1 MMMVAPTPSDATR
14 PEVPLLPSGVLRPFV
29 LVTGLFFLWGLPN
42 NLNDV
47 LIRQFMKSFAINRFQ
62 AGLVQSAF
70 YLGYFLLAIPAGI
83 LIKQRGY
90 KAGMLAGLVC
100 FALGCFLFWPAAIT
114 GSYAFF
120 LTSLFIVASG
130 LAFLETS
137 ANPFIA
143 QLGPA
148 ATAERRLNLSQ
159 AFNPFGAIGGVLIGT
174 RFIFSGVELTPAQ
187 IYAQQHAGIYAAY
200 LHQETLRVVIP
211 YLALA
216 AIAAIWAAL
225 IATTRFPSYIR
236 TDQHAEPNAP
246 QNVASWTSLLRNR
259 SLRYA
264 VLAQFLYVGA
274 QVGTWSYFIPYA
286 QEYVHVSERLAGLLL
301 TGTLVAFGVGRFSSA
316 YVMRWLSASRL
327 MAVYALVNVALLGI
341 GIFAPGWAGLFAI
354 LATSFFMSIMY
365 PTIFAIGL
373 RGLGAQTNIAASFL
387 VMAVLGG
394 AVLTPLMGLIAEH
407 SHGTAMAYLLPAV
420 GYLVVAAFA
429 RQAGER
435 LETPNE

>member
-1 MMMVAPTPSDATR
+1 MMMAAPTPSDATR

-62 AGLVQSAF
+62 AGLVQSSF
-70 YLGYFLLAIPAGI
+70 YLGYFVFAMPAGI

-90 KAGMLAGLVC
+90 KAGILTGLAC
-100 FALGCFLFWPAAIT
+100 FALGCFLFWPAAVT

-148 ATAERRLNLSQ
+148 GTAERRLNLSQ

-174 RFIFSGVELTPAQ
+174 RFIFSGVELTPTQ
-187 IYAQQHAGIYAAY
+187 IYAKEHAGTYAAY
-200 LHQETLRVVIP
+200 LHQEMLRVVTP

-216 AIAAIWAAL
+216 AIAAIWGGL
-225 IATTRFPSYIR
+225 IAMTRFPAYMR
-236 TDQHAEPNAP
+236 TDQHAGRTVP
-246 QNVASWTSLLRNR
+246 QDAASWTTLLRNR
-259 SLRYA
+259 SLLYA

-286 QEYVHVSERLAGLLL
+286 QEYTHVSERTAGLLL

-316 YVMRWLSASRL
+316 YGMRWLSPSRL
-327 MAVYALVNVALLGI
+327 MTGYALANVVLLGI
-341 GIFAPGWAGLFAI
+341 GIFAPGWTGLLAI
-354 LATSFFMSIMY
+354 LTTSFFMSIMY

-373 RGLGAQTNIAASFL
+373 RGLGAQANIASSFL
-387 VMAVLGG
+387 VMAILGG

-407 SHGTAMAYLLPAV
+407 SHGMAKAYLLPVV

-429 RQAGER
+429 RQAHE
-435 LETPNE
+435 

>member
-1 MMMVAPTPSDATR
+1 MIASPASEATR
-14 PEVPLLPSGVLRPFV
+14 PDVPLLPKGVLRPFV

-47 LIRQFMKSFAINRFQ
+47 LIRQFMKSFAMNRFH

-70 YLGYFLLAIPAGI
+70 YLGYFLLAMPAGL
-83 LIKQRGY
+83 LIRQRGY
-90 KAGMLAGLVC
+90 KTGILTGLAC

-143 QLGPA
+143 QLGPT

-174 RFIFSGVELTPAQ
+174 RFIFSGIELTQAQ
-187 IYAQQHAGIYAAY
+187 ILAQQHAGTYAAY
-200 LHQETLRVVIP
+200 LHRETLRVVTP

-216 AIAAIWAAL
+216 VIAVIWAVLIAA
-225 IATTRFPSYIR
+225 TRFPASLR
-236 TDQHAEPNAP
+236 TNHHAAQHT
-246 QNVASWTSLLRNR
+246 ASWTSLLRNR
-259 SLRYA
+259 PLLYA

-286 QEYVHVSERLAGLLL
+286 QEYTHVSERVAGLLL
-301 TGTLVAFGVGRFSSA
+301 TGTLVAFGIGRFTSS
-316 YVMRWLSASRL
+316 YVMRWLRPSRL
-327 MAVYALVNVALLGI
+327 MAVYALLNVVLLTL
-341 GIFAPGWAGLFAI
+341 GIFAPGWAGLLAI
-354 LATSFFMSIMY
+354 LTTSFFMSIMY

-373 RGLGAQTNIAASFL
+373 RGLGDQANIAASFL
-387 VMAVLGG
+387 VMAILGG

-407 SHGTAMAYLLPAV
+407 AHGTAMAYLLPAIS
-420 GYLVVAAFA
+420 YLVIAAYA
-429 RQAGER
+429 HQADAAP
-435 LETPNE
+435 ETSR

>member
-1 MMMVAPTPSDATR
+1 MMMAAPTPSNTTR
-14 PEVPLLPSGVLRPFV
+14 PEAPLLPSGLLRPFV

-47 LIRQFMKSFAINRFQ
+47 LIRQFMKSFAINRFE
-62 AGLVQSAF
+62 AGLVQSSF
-70 YLGYFLLAIPAGI
+70 YLGYFLFAMPAGI

-90 KAGMLAGLVC
+90 KAGILTGLAC

-114 GSYAFF
+114 GSYSFF
-120 LTSLFIVASG
+120 LISLFIVASG

-148 ATAERRLNLSQ
+148 GTAERRLNLSQ

-187 IYAQQHAGIYAAY
+187 IYAKQHAGTYAAY
-200 LHQETLRVVIP
+200 LHQEMLRVVTP

-216 AIAAIWAAL
+216 GLAAIWGGL
-225 IATTRFPSYIR
+225 IAMTRFPDHMR
-236 TDQHAEPNAP
+236 TDQHAGRTAP
-246 QNVASWTSLLRNR
+246 QDAASWTSLLRNR
-259 SLRYA
+259 SLLYA

-286 QEYVHVSERLAGLLL
+286 QEYTHVSERTAGLLL

-316 YVMRWLSASRL
+316 YAMRWLSPSRL
-327 MAVYALVNVALLGI
+327 MTVYALANVVLLGI
-341 GIFAPGWAGLFAI
+341 GIFAPGWTGLLAI
-354 LATSFFMSIMY
+354 LTTSFFMSIMY

-373 RGLGAQTNIAASFL
+373 RGLGAQANIASSFL
-387 VMAVLGG
+387 VMAILGG
-394 AVLTPLMGLIAEH
+394 AVLTPLMGLVAEH
-407 SHGTAMAYLLPAV
+407 SHGMARAYLLPVVA
-420 GYLVVAAFA
+420 YLVVAAFA
-429 RQAGER
+429 RQAHE
-435 LETPNE
+435 

>member
-1 MMMVAPTPSDATR
+1 MIAPPASHEVSR
-14 PEVPLLPSGVLRPFV
+14 PAEPLLPSGVLRPFV

-70 YLGYFLLAIPAGI
+70 YLGYFLLALPAGL
-83 LIKQRGY
+83 LIRQRGY
-90 KAGMLAGLVC
+90 KAGFLTGLVC

-143 QLGPA
+143 QLGPPT
-148 ATAERRLNLSQ
+148 TAERRLNLSQ

-174 RFIFSGVELTPAQ
+174 RFIFSGVELTPLQ
-187 IYAQQHAGIYAAY
+187 IRSMQHAGTYAAY
-200 LHQETLRVVIP
+200 LHRETLRVVTP

-216 AIAAIWAAL
+216 AIATIWTVL
-225 IATTRFPSYIR
+225 IATTRFPDVVHMNQQTDR
-236 TDQHAEPNAP
+236 TV
-246 QNVASWTSLLRNR
+246 QNGTASWRSLLRNR
-259 SLRYA
+259 SLLYA

-286 QEYVHVSERLAGLLL
+286 QEYTHVTERVAGLLL
-301 TGTLVAFGVGRFSSA
+301 TATLVAFGVGRFSSA
-316 YVMRWLSASRL
+316 YVMRWLSPSRL
-327 MAVYALVNVALLGI
+327 MGIYALANIVLLSI
-341 GIFAPGWAGLFAI
+341 GIFAPGWTGLFAI
-354 LATSFFMSIMY
+354 LTTSFFMSIMY
-365 PTIFAIGL
+365 PTIFAVGL
-373 RGLGAQTNIAASFL
+373 RGLGEHANLAASFL
-387 VMAVLGG
+387 VMAILGG

-420 GYLVVAAFA
+420 GYLVIAAFA
-429 RQAGER
+429 RQAEER
-435 LETPNE
+435 LEIAQ

>member
-1 MMMVAPTPSDATR
+1 MMIASPSASESTHR
-14 PEVPLLPSGVLRPFV
+14 EVPLLPSGVLRPFV

-70 YLGYFLLAIPAGI
+70 YLGYFLLAMPAGI

-90 KAGMLAGLVC
+90 KAGFLTGLLC
-100 FALGCFLFWPAAIT
+100 FALGCLLFWPAAVT

-120 LTSLFIVASG
+120 LAALFIVASG

-174 RFIFSGVELTPAQ
+174 RFILSGVQLTPAQ
-187 IYAQQHAGIYAAY
+187 IYAKQHAGTYAAY
-200 LHQETLRVVIP
+200 LHRETLRVVTP
-211 YLALA
+211 YLVLA

-225 IATTRFPSYIR
+225 IATTRFPAYIR
-236 TDQHAEPNAP
+236 TEQHAAHSAP
-246 QNVASWTSLLRNR
+246 QNAASWANLLRNR
-259 SLRYA
+259 PLLYA

-286 QEYVHVSERLAGLLL
+286 QEYTHVSERAAGLLL
-301 TGTLVAFGVGRFSSA
+301 TGTLVAFGLGRFSSA
-316 YVMRWLSASRL
+316 YVMRWLSPSRL
-327 MAVYALVNVALLGI
+327 MTVYALVNVALLGI
-341 GIFAPGWAGLFAI
+341 GIFAAGWAGLFAI

-373 RGLGAQTNIAASFL
+373 RNLGAQANIAASFL

-407 SHGTAMAYLLPAV
+407 AHGTAMAYLLPAI

-429 RQAGER
+429 RQAVEPPVTSR
-435 LETPNE
+435 